1 MARGLVTSVGVIAVA
16 ALMALGAFGPTRPA
30 RADIV
35 ELYFIYGTV
44 RDNTGIPID
53 AAAVSDGTRS
63 TLTDAAGNYRL
74 PGWTLG
80 GTHVIRVTK
89 QPYASA
95 SRQISLLLPGEYRA
109 DFVLQ
114 P

>member
-1 MARGLVTSVGVIAVA
+1 MARGLVVRVGVIFVVA
-16 ALMALGAFGPTRPA
+16 LTALGGFGLTHPA
-30 RADIV
+30 RADVV

-44 RDNTGIPID
+44 RDNTGLPID

-63 TLTDAAGNYRL
+63 VLTDSAGNYRL
-74 PGWTLG
+74 PGSTLG